1 MSAPAGRDREQ
12 DRRRDGETTLR
23 SGLQG
28 IGYVVLMS
36 LVVGLVGFLLAVV
49 VSLVY

>member
-1 MSAPAGRDREQ
+1 MSAGSG
-12 DRRRDGETTLR
+12 DRRARQRDGETTLR

-28 IGYVVLMS
+28 IGYVVLMAAA
-36 LVVGLVGFLLAVV
+36 VGLVGFLLALL